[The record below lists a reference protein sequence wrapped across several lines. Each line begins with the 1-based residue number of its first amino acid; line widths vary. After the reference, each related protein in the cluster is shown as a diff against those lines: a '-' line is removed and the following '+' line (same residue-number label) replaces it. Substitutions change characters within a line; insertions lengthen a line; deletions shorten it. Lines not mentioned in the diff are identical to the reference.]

1 MRPIVIAT
9 RDGDVLDAAL
19 VDEKGYKKSLEQ
31 GQLWTLNSDTGRLL
45 PHTPAYRLVSI
56 TDEGRWYRAL
66 VEPPESGVARDAAGT
81 GVGVAADAAAAARD
95 GVAADARTG
104 TGAAAGS
111 RDAPAPPAGVQRG
124 EPPAEAAAPA
134 GGERADVISR
144 LYELVGERQ
153 RTLPEGSYTTH
164 LFESGPE
171 KIRKKTGEEAVELIL
186 AREHREIVSES
197 ADLIYHLLVLLR
209 ASEIDVAEVLD
220 ELAARLDA

>member
-9 RDGDVLDAAL
+9 RDGDVLEAAL

-45 PHTPAYRLVSI
+45 PHTPAYGLVSI

-66 VEPPESGVARDAAGT
+66 VEPPESGAAKDAAGT
-81 GVGVAADAAAAARD
+81 AAGVAADAGA
-95 GVAADARTG
+95 G

-111 RDAPAPPAGVQRG
+111 REGSAPRAGVQGG
-124 EPPAEAAAPA
+124 ELPAEAAAPA

-144 LYELVGERQ
+144 LYELVGERR

-164 LFESGPE
+164 LFESGLE

>member
-1 MRPIVIAT
+1 VRPIVIAT
-9 RDGDVLDAAL
+9 RDGDVLEAAL

-31 GQLWTLNSDTGRLL
+31 GQLWTLNPDTGRLL
-45 PHTPAYRLVSI
+45 PHTRAYRLVSV

-66 VEPPESGVARDAAGT
+66 VEPPESGTARDAAGT
-81 GVGVAADAAAAARD
+81 GAGSAAN
-95 GVAADARTG
+95 ADP
-104 TGAAAGS
+104 GAASPG
-111 RDAPAPPAGVQRG
+111 APG
-124 EPPAEAAAPA
+124 APA
-134 GGERADVISR
+134 GKRADVITR
-144 LYELVGERQ
+144 LYELVRERE

-209 ASEIDVAEVLD
+209 ASQIDVAEVLD
-220 ELAARLDA
+220 ELAERLDA